1 MFRFLTSGES
11 HGKCLNAIIDGVPAG
26 VPLIKEYIDNELA
39 RRQIGY
45 GRGGRMQIET
55 DKAEI
60 NSGVRF
66 GITTGAPI
74 SLEIKNKDW
83 ENWQIPMSVHPV
95 DMSDLDNR
103 LLVESKEITRIRP
116 GHADFAG
123 AMKYGHED
131 VRNVLERSS
140 ARETAARVAVGAVA
154 KSILKEFGIDGFSHV
169 VRIGKI
175 KAAGGAD
182 FETMKAAAENSDV
195 RCADSEAAGLM
206 RKEIDEA
213 AQIGDTLGGCVEIV
227 FRNLP
232 VGLGSF
238 VQWDR
243 RLDAR
248 LAGAVMSIQAVK
260 AVEIGMGKDVAAAR
274 GSETHD
280 EVFFENGE
288 YSRKTNNAGGIE
300 GGMTNGETL
309 VVRASMKAIPT
320 MKKPLKSVDIKT
332 NQPFEAHFERSDTCA
347 VPACGIVAE
356 AMTAIVL
363 AEAFLEKFGGDSVQ
377 EIRANYENYLQYLN
391 SRKGGN

>member
-83 ENWQIPMSVHPV
+83 ENWQIPMSVEPV

-154 KSILKEFGIDGFSHV
+154 KSILKEFRIDGFSHV

-175 KAAGGAD
+175 KAAESAD

-243 RLDAR
+243 RLDAK

-332 NQPFEAHFERSDTCA
+332 NQPFEAHFERSDICA

>member
-11 HGKCLNAIIDGVPAG
+11 HGKCLNAIIDGIPAG
-26 VPLIKEYIDNELA
+26 VPLIKEYIDKELA

-55 DKAEI
+55 DCAQI
-60 NSGVRF
+60 SSGVRF

-74 SLEIKNKDW
+74 ALEIKNKDW
-83 ENWQIPMSVHPV
+83 ENWQIPMSVSPV
-95 DMSDLDNR
+95 DMNDLDNR
-103 LLVESKEITRIRP
+103 LLVESKEISRIRP

-123 AMKYGHED
+123 AIKYAHND
-131 VRNVLERSS
+131 IRNILERSS

-154 KSILKEFGIDGFSHV
+154 KSILKEFGIEGFSHV
-169 VRIGKI
+169 VRIGKV
-175 KAAGGAD
+175 KTAYSAD
-182 FETMKAAAENSDV
+182 FEEMKAAAENSDV

-213 AQIGDTLGGCVEIV
+213 SESGDTLGGCIEII
-227 FRNLP
+227 FKNLP

-243 RLDAR
+243 RLDAK
-248 LAGAVMSIQAVK
+248 LASAIMSIQAVK
-260 AVEIGMGKDVAAAR
+260 AVEIGMGKDVCAAR

-280 EVFFENGE
+280 EVFFEDGE
-288 YSRKTNNAGGIE
+288 YIRKTNNAGGIE
-300 GGMTNGETL
+300 GGMTNGEML

-332 NQPFEAHFERSDTCA
+332 NQPLEAHFERSDTCA
-347 VPACGIVAE
+347 VPACGVVAE

-363 AEAFLEKFGGDSVQ
+363 AEAFLEKFGGDSVG
-377 EIRANYENYLQYLN
+377 EIKANYENYKKYLN
-391 SRKGGN
+391 GRKNG